1 MGLAEKKATFTEL
14 DYLESDRNSEHKFEF
29 LYGEMY
35 AMTGASFHHNVITGN
50 LFSIIHSIFKHRNC
64 HVFMADMR
72 VRVSEE
78 ILTYPDI
85 LIVCGE
91 VQFTDDHL
99 DTVKNPVCIVEVLS
113 DSTEKYDRGGK
124 FQNYRKL
131 DSLQEYILIS
141 QNQILVEKYLRKQ
154 NDLWE
159 YTAFSEKEK
168 SILFDSIGS
177 ELSLMDIYA
186 KTGLLEAV

>member
-1 MGLAEKKATFTEL
+1 MGLAEKKATLTEF

-35 AMTGASFHHNVITGN
+35 AMTGASFHHNIITGN
-50 LFSIIHSIFKHRNC
+50 LFSFLHSMFKQKDC
-64 HVFMADMR
+64 HIFMAYMR
-72 VRVSEE
+72 VRVSKEV
-78 ILTYPDI
+78 LTYPDI

-91 VQFTDDHL
+91 IQFTDDHL

-113 DSTEKYDRGGK
+113 DSTERYDRGGK

-131 DSLQEYILIS
+131 DSLKEYVLIS

-154 NDLWE
+154 DDLWE
-159 YTAFSEKEK
+159 YSTVSEKEK
-168 SILFDSIGS
+168 SIRFDSIGLDLPLL
-177 ELSLMDIYA
+177 EIYA
-186 KTGLLEAV
+186 KTGLLDNS